1 MLQRDQN
8 DLQSAIDAI
17 QASGQRAQRIESAL
31 SAPVL
36 RTISLIF
43 SQTGQSQDGGAAELP
58 AAARTAIQSAETM
71 EEAGKTRPISSEAVS
86 EAIAGLAESLKLLC
100 DSQGAVQ
107 EPAGGAAEP
116 PAAPGSVGL
125 GSASDALWQC
135 GAACARTLSQLLE
148 GSKLIKVE
156 TKGAGDAPAGA
167 SLSGDAGI
175 LAGMRQC
182 LGLCIRGLRGASG
195 VPAGEVA
202 GELSPRDSTELEL
215 RQDARVALLQG
226 LVEALSAEEDQPGRV
241 GEWGRRDE
249 AESKHEAAVIALQAN
264 WTPGCVLRS
273 TSVQPCAADA
283 EVAALALAAGVP
295 AAAAGPLQ
303 SAVSDPG
310 LAVGP
315 FWFGAVGSATSVGPD

>member
-43 SQTGQSQDGGAAELP
+43 SQTGQSHDGSAAELP

-100 DSQGAVQ
+100 DSQSAVQ

-116 PAAPGSVGL
+116 PAAPGADGL
-125 GSASDALWQC
+125 GLGWATDALWQC

-148 GSKLIKVE
+148 GSKLINVE
-156 TKGAGDAPAGA
+156 TKNAGDAPAVV

-175 LAGMRQC
+175 LAGIRQC
-182 LGLCIRGLRGASG
+182 LGLCARGLRGASG
-195 VPAGEVA
+195 VTVGEGA
-202 GELSPRDSTELEL
+202 GELSPRDSTVLEL
-215 RQDARVALLQG
+215 RQDARAALL
-226 LVEALSAEEDQPGRV
+226 
-241 GEWGRRDE
+241 
-249 AESKHEAAVIALQAN
+249 
-264 WTPGCVLRS
+264 
-273 TSVQPCAADA
+273 
-283 EVAALALAAGVP
+283 
-295 AAAAGPLQ
+295 
-303 SAVSDPG
+303 
-310 LAVGP
+310 
-315 FWFGAVGSATSVGPD
+315 